1 MPYKWHLQTD
11 GLQLHGAYPLTGLLH
26 SPPRP
31 PLPALIL
38 ASLALLFITWLLSE
52 PYLLERKRQKIRA
65 RPFPSDWRA
74 ILKRRVPYVRAMPAD
89 LQLQLKQHIQVF
101 LAEKAFIG
109 CDGLVITD
117 DIRVTVAAQ
126 ACLLLLNRPRGYY
139 PNLRQ
144 ILVYP
149 GGFLVPQAHTDGSGV
164 LHQGHQALS
173 GQSWSD
179 GQVILSWQD
188 ALAGAASPHDGQ
200 NVVIHEFAHQLDQ
213 ETGAANGAP
222 ALARR
227 EHYARWSQVLGA
239 EFHALQ
245 GRAAQAL
252 PSLFSDYGATDPA
265 EFFAVISEVFFEQP
279 QRMATEH
286 PALYRELSQLYHL
299 NPLSW

>member
-1 MPYKWHLQTD
+1 M
-11 GLQLHGAYPLTGLLH
+11 
-26 SPPRP
+26 
-31 PLPALIL
+31 PALLLVL
-38 ASLALLFITWLLSE
+38 AALLFIAWLLSQ
-52 PYLLERKRQKIRA
+52 PYRLARKRQKIQA
-65 RPFPSDWRA
+65 QPFPDDWRA

-89 LQLQLKQHIQVF
+89 LQLQLKKHIQVF

-109 CDGLVITD
+109 CGGLAMTD

-126 ACLLLLNRPRGYY
+126 ACLLLLNRPGGYY
-139 PNLRQ
+139 PQLRQ

-149 GGFLVPQAHTDGSGV
+149 GGFVVQRAHTDGSGI

-173 GQSWSD
+173 GESWSD

-188 ALAGAASPHDGQ
+188 TLAGAANPHDGQ

-227 EHYARWSQVLGA
+227 EHYARWAEVLGA
-239 EFHALQ
+239 EFNALQ
-245 GRAAQAL
+245 GRAAQAQ

-265 EFFAVISEVFFEQP
+265 EFFAVISEVFVEQP
-279 QRMATEH
+279 QRLADEH
-286 PALYRELSQLYHL
+286 PQLYRELSQLYRL
-299 NPLSW
+299 DPLSW